1 MINETLSWLE
11 HNGNAD
17 KETYD
22 ERQKQIEGVAIPIMQ
37 KLYSQGGSAKAS
49 EASEKPDVS
58 SRGPTI
64 EQVD

>member
-11 HNGNAD
+11 NNTNGD
-17 KETYD
+17 KEIYD
-22 ERQKQIEGVAIPIMQ
+22 ERQKKIEGVAIPIMQ
-37 KLYSQGGSAKAS
+37 KLYSQGGSATAS